1 MRRVDSYLDV
11 FGEQNEGSGKQ
22 QEKKWGPDFHGF
34 FFIYRYSS
42 KTGVRDHCNIELR
55 HVRGAASI
63 EPPAPM
69 QSGRGQMNRCL
80 VSSFPESGS
89 SVSTNGLRVDPG

>member
-11 FGEQNEGSGKQ
+11 FGEQDGGNDKQ

-42 KTGVRDHCNIELR
+42 KTECASF
-55 HVRGAASI
+55 AASR
-63 EPPAPM
+63 PRP
-69 QSGRGQMNRCL
+69 SG
-80 VSSFPESGS
+80 
-89 SVSTNGLRVDPG
+89 T